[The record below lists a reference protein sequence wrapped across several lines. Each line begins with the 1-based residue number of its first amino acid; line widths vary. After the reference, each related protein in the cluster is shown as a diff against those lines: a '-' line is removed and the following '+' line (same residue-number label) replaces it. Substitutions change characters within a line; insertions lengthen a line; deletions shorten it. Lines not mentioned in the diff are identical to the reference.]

1 MRLVFILFFSM
12 TLIFSHSSFSKINDK
27 RVYNNLY
34 KSCKKSSDSSLTSS
48 EISSYCSCI
57 ADNVT
62 EKLTIK
68 ELIALELDLKSVK
81 DEEEKLRIGLANK
94 KVKVI
99 LSMCLQKLY
108 K

>member
-1 MRLVFILFFSM
+1 MS
-12 TLIFSHSSFSKINDK
+12 LIFSHSSFSKINDK

-34 KSCKKSSDSSLTSS
+34 KSCKKSSGSQLTSS
-48 EISSYCSCI
+48 KISSYCSCV

-62 EKLTIK
+62 EKLTVK
-68 ELIALELDLKSVK
+68 ELIALEIDLNSVK
-81 DEEEKLRIGLANK
+81 DKEEKIRIGLANK

-99 LSMCLQKLY
+99 LSICLPKLY

>member
-34 KSCKKSSDSSLTSS
+34 KSCKKSSDPQLTSS

-62 EKLTIK
+62 EKLTVK
-68 ELIALELDLKSVK
+68 ELIAIELDLKSVK
-81 DEEEKLRIGLANK
+81 DKEEKLRIGLANK

-99 LSMCLQKLY
+99 LSICLQKLY